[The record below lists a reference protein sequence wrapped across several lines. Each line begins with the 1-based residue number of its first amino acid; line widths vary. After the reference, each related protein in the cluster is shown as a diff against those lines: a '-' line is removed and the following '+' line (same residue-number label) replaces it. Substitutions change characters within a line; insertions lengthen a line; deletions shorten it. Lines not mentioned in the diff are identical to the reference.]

1 MSIPTTDAEY
11 NKASRYLQQKVII
24 YFPGITPV
32 VVTRDDY
39 LISTGTLEEAH
50 ATSGSIP
57 FGKVSSNELNI
68 KLSSPNGLFA
78 PSNKLSPY
86 YSKMIRGVKIE
97 LYTRPVPDPIEYDWD
112 PMGVYYVTTW
122 SAQVTGITADITAND
137 KLYDVFKLSQI
148 VYPIKREISYHDFY
162 SEVFAALGITAEI
175 DVLLTN
181 KLRYAYIMQA
191 NKDFLSELGVGA
203 LSDCYCKHN
212 GNIVVNYLYK
222 QRVLRATITDGDQII
237 DATINQT
244 IDMSYDGSEVTCN
257 LPQES
262 AEQNVLSVKNFSVS
276 ASATE
281 TTTMLLSS
289 TPLIRMSK
297 VATTGAP
304 QVHVIN
310 VNATPSEVTFEVQN
324 PNASPYG
331 INIDFFGTIINTYKV
346 TYKDEGVKLLSIDN
360 KYMQS
365 FLYASMVKDYLHK
378 YVSSELPILS
388 LNVRGNPK
396 WELGDKL
403 RIVSERYH
411 LDFTGILISNKST
424 YDGSFSSALKL
435 IDATLL
441 EGVI

>member
-1 MSIPTTDAEY
+1 
-11 NKASRYLQQKVII
+11 
-24 YFPGITPV
+24 
-32 VVTRDDY
+32 
-39 LISTGTLEEAH
+39 
-50 ATSGSIP
+50 
-57 FGKVSSNELNI
+57 
-68 KLSSPNGLFA
+68 
-78 PSNKLSPY
+78 
-86 YSKMIRGVKIE
+86 
-97 LYTRPVPDPIEYDWD
+97 
-112 PMGVYYVTTW
+112 
-122 SAQVTGITADITAND
+122 
-137 KLYDVFKLSQI
+137 
-148 VYPIKREISYHDFY
+148 
-162 SEVFAALGITAEI
+162 
-175 DVLLTN
+175 
-181 KLRYAYIMQA
+181 
-191 NKDFLSELGVGA
+191 
-203 LSDCYCKHN
+203 
-212 GNIVVNYLYK
+212 
-222 QRVLRATITDGDQII
+222 
-237 DATINQT
+237 
-244 IDMSYDGSEVTCN
+244 
-257 LPQES
+257 
-262 AEQNVLSVKNFSVS
+262 
-276 ASATE
+276 
-281 TTTMLLSS
+281 
-289 TPLIRMSK
+289 MSK

-365 FLYASMVKDYLHK
+365 FLYASMAKDYLHK
-378 YVSSELPILS
+378 YVSSELPVLS